1 MTTYKLRPDRRHRV
15 VRARRS
21 QTGRIVNLAL
31 APASSL
37 PLYHQV
43 YSGIRQQIIDGVLA
57 CGSLLPSS
65 RALARD
71 LCVSRNTVM
80 LAYEQLRQEG
90 YVEGRVR
97 SATRVA
103 PLPPERVKPGHPIT
117 ERLDVKPH
125 RGKISRRVAAVAAY
139 PGRFPEVLEVAPRA
153 FRAGVP
159 AVDIFPV
166 DIWGKLMARRW
177 RRVPPRELSYPHPFG
192 YHPLREV
199 VASYLNAA
207 RGVRCTADQVII
219 VNGAQQGFDL
229 ASRVLLDPG
238 DAVWLE
244 DPGYHGARGAFTSA
258 GAFIVEVPVDDDG
271 LIVAEGI
278 RRAPHARIA
287 FVTPSRQVPLGVTL
301 SPPRRQA
308 LLEWA
313 YRSDAW
319 IIEDDYDGE
328 FRYVGRPLAAL
339 QGLDERGCVIYCGT
353 FSKVTFPAL
362 RLGYLVI
369 PPGLIDAFRSLR
381 SFMDFA
387 SPTLQ
392 QAVMT
397 DFIAGGHFERH
408 LRKMRELYHER
419 QQVLVAAAGQELEG
433 LLEVRPAD
441 AGMTLLARLPEG
453 MQDGEVHR
461 AAMKGGVDVLPLS
474 RFSSREMPP
483 GLLLGYAGVR
493 DWEIREGVTRL
504 RQVLESR
511 PARSA

>member
-1 MTTYKLRPDRRHRV
+1 MTPSTPLRRDRSRIIT
-15 VRARRS
+15 ARRS
-21 QTGRIVNLAL
+21 QTGRIVNLAIRPTS
-31 APASSL
+31 AL
-37 PLYHQV
+37 PLYHQI
-43 YSGIRQQIIDGVLA
+43 YSGIRQQITDGVLA

-71 LCVSRNTVM
+71 LCVSRNTIM

-90 YVEGRVR
+90 YVEGRTR

-103 PLPPERVKPGHPIT
+103 PLTSTRAIANPATPD
-117 ERLDVKPH
+117 RLDEKPH
-125 RGKISRRVAAVAAY
+125 RGRVSRRVAAVSAV
-139 PGRFPEVLEVAPRA
+139 PGRIPELLEVAPRA

-177 RRVPPRELSYPHPFG
+177 RRVPPPELAYPHPFG
-192 YHPLREV
+192 YQPLREV

-207 RGVRCTADQVII
+207 RGVRCTADQVIM

-238 DAVWLE
+238 DTVWLE
-244 DPGYHGARGAFTSA
+244 DPGYHGARGAFVAA
-258 GAFIVEVPVDDDG
+258 GASIVDVPVDD
-271 LIVAEGI
+271 EGI
-278 RRAPHARIA
+278 IVTEGVRRAAHARIA

-301 SPPRRQA
+301 SFHRRQA
-308 LLEWA
+308 LLAWA
-313 YRSDAW
+313 YRHDAW

-369 PPGLIDAFRSLR
+369 PSSLIDAFRAVR
-381 SFMDFA
+381 TFMDFA

-408 LRKMRELYHER
+408 IRTMRELYHER
-419 QQVLVAAAGQELEG
+419 QQVLVAAAGAELG
-433 LLEVRPAD
+433 GMLDVRPAD
-441 AGMTLLARLPEG
+441 SGMTLLARLP
-453 MQDGEVHR
+453 DGARDYEVHR
-461 AAMKGGVDVLPLS
+461 AAAQGGVDVLPLS
-474 RFSSREMPP
+474 RFSPRVLPP

-493 DWEIREGVTRL
+493 DWEIREGVSRL
-504 RQVLESR
+504 RQVLEAR
-511 PARSA
+511 AARSG